1 MYIYIERERD
11 ISICDTNS
19 IIVTVHI
26 LITDANAFIKYQYK
40 NEDSPSQLLSRNKNH
55 NICSKT
61 QIKYNIWLIQI

>member
-1 MYIYIERERD
+1 M
-11 ISICDTNS
+11 
-19 IIVTVHI
+19 IVTVHI